1 MEFLAVE
8 FNSFFIYQVLCR
20 PTGGGP
26 RLDRRARIQFRR
38 VNFGV
43 FSTSRFVPSALSSGF
58 LATFPLLCFTLHL
71 LFANFFILLTYF
83 SSTCP
88 VLCFTFSY
96 VFITFFCTS
105 SFFPLFFAKLKYI
118 FKNQKFKKFLLA
130 LAVHREHFLVTMFKK
145 RNSYR

>member
-1 MEFLAVE
+1 M
-8 FNSFFIYQVLCR
+8 
-20 PTGGGP
+20 
-26 RLDRRARIQFRR
+26 
-38 VNFGV
+38 

-96 VFITFFCTS
+96 VFITFFRTF
-105 SFFPLFFAKLKYI
+105 SFCPLFFAKLKYI
-118 FKNQKFKKFLLA
+118 FKKSKVQIFLLA
-130 LAVHREHFLVTMFKK
+130 RAFNREHFLVTMLKK
-145 RNSYR
+145 EVSTAKELNLRLLGKVIIFVTNRQTEPSYYI